1 MKTTTGKAVV
11 ILSPG
16 VHYERFKKYQ
26 LSNWKLLC
34 YLLYPFAMRREA
46 SVTPH
51 PSLQIVRALPV
62 PTQVDGSG
70 LDVDVHQVVND
81 LALNVILDAVDEKTA
96 THIDYL
102 DEGEIP
108 GRRQD
113 ANDSSEGL
121 QWGDITSKKNL
132 SRELNFNFIFF
143 LPVVLIWVQRLVALF
158 VAFNSFLE
166 IQHGFSLVTVP
177 VVRAGHLHFL
187 RRKENCQTANNMP
200 DARDLWALCKNSTV
214 MSEVIFVTHHDVRRN
229 DAGIIAHRLDEED
242 LNRKV
247 RLCLERCSTSLIQY
261 FGTPITLAACTLK
274 SFSSPN
280 LRIMS
285 RLSLVVLVASKTYK
299 KRERFKK
306 SFTTG

>member
-1 MKTTTGKAVV
+1 M
-11 ILSPG
+11 
-16 VHYERFKKYQ
+16 
-26 LSNWKLLC
+26 
-34 YLLYPFAMRREA
+34 
-46 SVTPH
+46 
-51 PSLQIVRALPV
+51 
-62 PTQVDGSG
+62 
-70 LDVDVHQVVND
+70 
-81 LALNVILDAVDEKTA
+81 
-96 THIDYL
+96 
-102 DEGEIP
+102 
-108 GRRQD
+108 
-113 ANDSSEGL
+113 
-121 QWGDITSKKNL
+121 
-132 SRELNFNFIFF
+132 
-143 LPVVLIWVQRLVALF
+143 IWVQRLVALF

-299 KRERFKK
+299 KKEKGLRKASPQDKVVTETSYLRKWENSPLLGHLRPSNRTWHLSRLLRHTAWKAMIRKVCFLLLLNKQNM
-306 SFTTG
+306 FLFGVFV